1 MLVNRSVL
9 ISQLLAINGVSP
21 AASYSVIVFLESP
34 ITCLL
39 GLDLWCMFCDKVKT
53 SVTPS
58 LSSFN
63 PNSSSSLKK
72 KIRKKKTELWV
83 SIWFC
88 VQARHLFR
96 FSWFSYCINL
106 SANVLV
112 CLKTDTH
119 WSCAS
124 RVVWWRGWQ
133 EFLADRLNLID
144 WQHDLDH
151 WSLLSGIAGKACR
164 FLASQVSFVT
174 VYNNDLWFT
183 DLWPVFWV
191 RVER

>member
-1 MLVNRSVL
+1 
-9 ISQLLAINGVSP
+9 
-21 AASYSVIVFLESP
+21 
-34 ITCLL
+34 
-39 GLDLWCMFCDKVKT
+39 MFCDKVKT
-53 SVTPS
+53 SVAPS
-58 LSSFN
+58 LRSC
-63 PNSSSSLKK
+63 PQTHRAAW
-72 KIRKKKTELWV
+72 RKKKEEENSELWV
-83 SIWFC
+83 SISFC

-96 FSWFSYCINL
+96 FSWFSECTNL

-112 CLKTDTH
+112 CLKTDTL